1 MNFKNELKI
10 RTDYAEDVIR
20 RFLPKE
26 EGFARSMAEAMN
38 YSMCAGGKRLRPVL
52 LLRPAVFL
60 EKRKLLQNLL
70 WQELR

>member
-38 YSMCAGGKRLRPVL
+38 YSMCAGGKSFF
-52 LLRPAVFL
+52 LRPAVFL
-60 EKRKLLQNLL
+60 EKRKLLQSLL